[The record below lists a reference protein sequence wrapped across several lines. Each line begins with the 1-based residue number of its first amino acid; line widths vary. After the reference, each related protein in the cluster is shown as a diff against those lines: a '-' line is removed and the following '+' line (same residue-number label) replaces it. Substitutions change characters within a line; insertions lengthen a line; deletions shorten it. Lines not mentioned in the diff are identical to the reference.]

1 MEEECTSC
9 NHHWT
14 TLHNEPELPEPELP
28 DIPLK
33 QHEGY
38 RIIDH
43 GGTIWLTGG
52 FNVDSIAPSKSVY
65 YLTEENRMKW
75 YQAPSTKEARYF
87 HVTAVLNDCL
97 GKWIKTYF
105 NLILLNMPHCNVALM
120 VLQSNLCQNMGLT
133 EYCILHSSLTSA
145 FWSH

>member
-14 TLHNEPELPEPELP
+14 TLHNVESMSSLNSEPELP

-97 GKWIKTYF
+97 GK
-105 NLILLNMPHCNVALM
+105 LLRN
-120 VLQSNLCQNMGLT
+120 
-133 EYCILHSSLTSA
+133 
-145 FWSH
+145 

>member
-14 TLHNEPELPEPELP
+14 TLHNVESMSSLNSEPELP

-52 FNVDSIAPSKSVY
+52 FNVDYCA
-65 YLTEENRMKW
+65 
-75 YQAPSTKEARYF
+75 
-87 HVTAVLNDCL
+87 
-97 GKWIKTYF
+97 IKVR
-105 NLILLNMPHCNVALM
+105 IL
-120 VLQSNLCQNMGLT
+120 SD
-133 EYCILHSSLTSA
+133 
-145 FWSH
+145 

>member
-14 TLHNEPELPEPELP
+14 TLHNVESMSSLNSEPELP

-97 GKWIKTYF
+97 GRSLRWYF
-105 NLILLNMPHCNVALM
+105 NLMIPTRFLIGREDC
-120 VLQSNLCQNMGLT
+120 T
-133 EYCILHSSLTSA
+133 SLKSRLYDVGCVPID
-145 FWSH
+145 

>member
-14 TLHNEPELPEPELP
+14 TLHNVESMSSLNSEPELP

-97 GKWIKTYF
+97 GKLLGNRCSKC
-105 NLILLNMPHCNVALM
+105 NLIRRQAISTDLKTAFVRRAMIN
-120 VLQSNLCQNMGLT
+120 
-133 EYCILHSSLTSA
+133 EIL
-145 FWSH
+145 

>member
-14 TLHNEPELPEPELP
+14 TLHNVESMSSLNSETELP

-97 GKWIKTYF
+97 GK
-105 NLILLNMPHCNVALM
+105 LL
-120 VLQSNLCQNMGLT
+120 GK
-133 EYCILHSSLTSA
+133 
-145 FWSH
+145 

>member
-43 GGTIWLTGG
+43 GGTI
-52 FNVDSIAPSKSVY
+52 
-65 YLTEENRMKW
+65 
-75 YQAPSTKEARYF
+75 
-87 HVTAVLNDCL
+87 
-97 GKWIKTYF
+97 
-105 NLILLNMPHCNVALM
+105 
-120 VLQSNLCQNMGLT
+120 
-133 EYCILHSSLTSA
+133 
-145 FWSH
+145 

>member
-14 TLHNEPELPEPELP
+14 TLHNVESMSSLNSEPELP

-97 GKWIKTYF
+97 GKLLRNRCSQRIFIRRQAISTSLKT
-105 NLILLNMPHCNVALM
+105 A
-120 VLQSNLCQNMGLT
+120 
-133 EYCILHSSLTSA
+133 
-145 FWSH
+145 

>member
-14 TLHNEPELPEPELP
+14 TLHNVESMSSLNSEPELP

-97 GKWIKTYF
+97 GRSLRWNFKLMLRSRFLIGREYF
-105 NLILLNMPHCNVALM
+105 GTSLKSRLYDLRCALI
-120 VLQSNLCQNMGLT
+120 G
-133 EYCILHSSLTSA
+133 
-145 FWSH
+145 

>member
-9 NHHWT
+9 IHHWT

-75 YQAPSTKEARYF
+75 YQAPSTKESRYF

-97 GKWIKTYF
+97 GKSF
-105 NLILLNMPHCNVALM
+105 
-120 VLQSNLCQNMGLT
+120 SD
-133 EYCILHSSLTSA
+133 
-145 FWSH
+145 